1 MSSPTD
7 FKSFLAAGVIA
18 GYRFV
23 AYTANYNEV
32 AQASSNADKLAG
44 ISDMVGSSAA
54 GAMVDVAQGDWHEV
68 QLGGT
73 VAAGDYLTSDANG
86 CAIKAVKVALTDV
99 RVGARAQMA
108 GVSGDVIRVVIADFV
123 ISG

>member
-7 FKSFLAAGVIA
+7 FKSFLAAGAIA

-23 AYTANYNEV
+23 AYTSNYNEV
-32 AQASSNADKLAG
+32 AQAASNAALLAG
-44 ISDMVGSSAA
+44 ISDMVGADGA
-54 GAMVDVAQGDWHEV
+54 GKMVDVAQGDWHEV

-73 VAAGDYLTSDANG
+73 VAAGDFLTSDANG
-86 CAIKAVKVALTDV
+86 CAIKAVKVVGTDV

-108 GVSGDVIRVVIADFV
+108 GVSGDIIRVVIADFF
-123 ISG
+123 IPG